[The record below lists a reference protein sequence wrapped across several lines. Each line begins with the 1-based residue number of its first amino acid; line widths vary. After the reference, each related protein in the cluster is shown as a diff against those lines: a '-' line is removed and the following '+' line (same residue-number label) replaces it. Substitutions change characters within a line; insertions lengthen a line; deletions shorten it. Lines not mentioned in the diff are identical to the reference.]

1 MSTKFDSQLKE
12 SEIAE
17 RESAPRVSFE
27 TAERNAVPPEP
38 GGHDDAL
45 KEQHRSPGSSEALR
59 ARLVAVHARCEA
71 PDRQGQE
78 LFDCPVVGGSC
89 VRVADRNRKKLEDFF
104 REAFHD
110 GQILLPCWMGRR

>member
-17 RESAPRVSFE
+17 RESAPFFSMKWASCLRTARDFE

-38 GGHDDAL
+38 RGHDDAL
-45 KEQHRSPGSSEALR
+45 KEQHRSPGLSEALR

-71 PDRQGQE
+71 PDRQG
-78 LFDCPVVGGSC
+78 
-89 VRVADRNRKKLEDFF
+89 
-104 REAFHD
+104 
-110 GQILLPCWMGRR
+110 